1 MIKDKNGE
9 TLTETEKITYRWKRY
24 CEEIYSDK
32 MRRFA
37 EISHIE
43 LLVSVERYGNVVY
56 YGENSFR
63 LS

>member
-1 MIKDKNGE
+1 MTVSTFKLG
-9 TLTETEKITYRWKRY
+9 TLSYIILYVSRR
-24 CEEIYSDK
+24 DK
-32 MRRFA
+32 MRHFA

-56 YGENSFR
+56 YGEIFH

>member
-1 MIKDKNGE
+1 MSKNR
-9 TLTETEKITYRWKRY
+9 LVPDLPWLPH
-24 CEEIYSDK
+24 IYVSRRDK
-32 MRRFA
+32 MRRFS

-56 YGENSFR
+56 HGEKSFR

>member
-1 MIKDKNGE
+1 MS
-9 TLTETEKITYRWKRY
+9 RR
-24 CEEIYSDK
+24 DK

-56 YGENSFR
+56 YGDKKFSFI
-63 LS
+63 LNTNADTAL